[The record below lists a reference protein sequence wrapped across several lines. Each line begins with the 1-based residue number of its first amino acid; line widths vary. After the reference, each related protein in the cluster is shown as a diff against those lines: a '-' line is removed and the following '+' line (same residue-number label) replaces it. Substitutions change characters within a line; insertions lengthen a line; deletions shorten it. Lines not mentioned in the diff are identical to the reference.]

1 MRTSDIPA
9 LSRALA
15 RAHGAASGVF
25 RDRDHGFEAAA
36 LIAGSSLGGQ
46 VRALAGRCVLIAT
59 HGQIEAALAMIE
71 LDGVASRIVIAPP
84 DVKQSDLQAIMADA
98 GVEAIIAD
106 EPGDFA
112 STGLPRFVCR
122 LPIVPASEKPRT
134 GLETEWVLLTS
145 GTTGRPKMVVHRLS
159 GLTGAIGDTPTL
171 GAAPVW
177 ATFYDIRRYGGLQI
191 FLRAVFG
198 GGSLILSSHGEPI
211 SAHLQRLGANGVTH
225 ISGTPSHW
233 RRVLMS
239 QHMNVMAPAYIRLSG
254 EIADQAVL
262 DALREAYPQAA
273 IGHAYAS
280 TEAGVGFDVNDGLE
294 GFPVAFAER
303 HGGPVEMKVVD
314 GSLRIRS
321 QRTATRYAG
330 PASAGLADAD
340 GFVDTGDMLEQRGD
354 RYYFAGRR
362 NGIVNVG
369 GLKVHPEEV
378 EAAINGH
385 PKVLMSLVSARKNPF
400 TGSIVV
406 ADVVLDPEAAAALE
420 NGETGGVTLKTE
432 ILEVCRSALDRHK
445 VPVSIRFVPALDM
458 TPGGKLRRVHA

>member
-1 MRTSDIPA
+1 MRTSDIPT

-15 RAHGAASGVF
+15 RAHGAASAVF
-25 RDRDHGFEAAA
+25 RDRDHGFEPAA

-71 LDGVASRIVIAPP
+71 LDGIASRLVIAPP
-84 DVKQSDLQAIMADA
+84 DVKQSELQAMIADA

-112 STGLPRFVCR
+112 SIGLPVFICR
-122 LPIVPASEKPRT
+122 LPIVPVESKPRT

-145 GTTGRPKMVVHRLS
+145 GTTGRPKMAVHRLS
-159 GLTGAIGDTPTL
+159 GLTGAMSDTLVP

-191 FLRAVFG
+191 FLRAVIG
-198 GGSLILSSHGEPI
+198 GGSLILSSPGEPI
-211 SAHLQRLGANGVTH
+211 SGHLHRLGESGVTH

-262 DALREAYPQAA
+262 DALRDAYPQAA

-294 GFPVAFAER
+294 GFPVAFTER
-303 HGGPVEMKVVD
+303 QGGPVEMKVVD
-314 GSLRIRS
+314 GSLRVRS

-330 PASAGLADAD
+330 PASVELADAE

-362 NGIVNVG
+362 NWIVNVG

-378 EAAINGH
+378 EAAF
-385 PKVLMSLVSARKNPF
+385 PVPCVRWSRTS
-400 TGSIVV
+400 S
-406 ADVVLDPEAAAALE
+406 
-420 NGETGGVTLKTE
+420 
-432 ILEVCRSALDRHK
+432 
-445 VPVSIRFVPALDM
+445 VPVWAVVTNPPMLGFEMFQLAKGIAMSASTSISPFSLSAETVKVTALV
-458 TPGGKLRRVHA
+458 TPCMSREPVAL

>member
-1 MRTSDIPA
+1 MRTSEIPA

-15 RAHGAASGVF
+15 RAHGAAPGVF
-25 RDRDHGFEAAA
+25 SDRDHGFDPAA

-46 VRALAGRCVLIAT
+46 ARALAGRCVLIAT
-59 HGQIEAALAMIE
+59 HGQIEAAMAMIE
-71 LDGVASRIVIAPP
+71 LDGIASRIGIAPP
-84 DVKQSDLQAIMADA
+84 DVKESDLQAMIADA

-106 EPGDFA
+106 RPGDFA
-112 STGLPRFVCR
+112 STGLPRVICR
-122 LPIVPASEKPRT
+122 LPIVPMEEKPRT

-145 GTTGRPKMVVHRLS
+145 GTTGRPKMAVHTLN
-159 GLTGAIGDTPTL
+159 GLTGAIRDTPVP
-171 GAAPVW
+171 GAAQVW

-198 GGSLILSSHGEPI
+198 GGSLILSSAGESI
-211 SAHLQRLGANGVTH
+211 SCHLHRLGEGGVTH

-239 QHMNVMAPAYIRLSG
+239 QFIHAMAPAYIRLSG

-262 DALREAYPQAA
+262 DALREAYPHAA

-294 GFPVAFAER
+294 GFPVAFTER
-303 HGGPVEMKVVD
+303 QGGPVEMKVVD

-321 QRTATRYAG
+321 QRTATCYAG
-330 PASAGLADAD
+330 PASAGLVDAD
-340 GFVDTGDMLEQRGD
+340 GFVDTGDMLEQRGG

-385 PKVLMSLVSARKNPF
+385 PKVLMSLVTARKNPF

-406 ADVVLDPEAAAALE
+406 ADVVLDHCAAFGLE
-420 NGETGGVTLKTE
+420 ESEPGCAMLKTE
-432 ILEVCRSALDRHK
+432 ILEACRKSLDRHK

-458 TPGGKLRRVHA
+458 TPGGKLRRFHA

>member
-1 MRTSDIPA
+1 M
-9 LSRALA
+9 
-15 RAHGAASGVF
+15 
-25 RDRDHGFEAAA
+25 
-36 LIAGSSLGGQ
+36 
-46 VRALAGRCVLIAT
+46 AGRCVLIAT

-71 LDGVASRIVIAPP
+71 LDGIASRLVIAPP
-84 DVKQSDLQAIMADA
+84 DVKQSELQAMIADA

-112 STGLPRFVCR
+112 SIGLPVFICR
-122 LPIVPASEKPRT
+122 LPIVPVESKPRT

-145 GTTGRPKMVVHRLS
+145 GTTGRPKMAVHRLS
-159 GLTGAIGDTPTL
+159 GLTGAMSDTLVP

-191 FLRAVFG
+191 FLRAVIG
-198 GGSLILSSHGEPI
+198 GGSLILSSPGEPI
-211 SAHLQRLGANGVTH
+211 SGHLHRLGESGVTH

-262 DALREAYPQAA
+262 DALRDAYPQAA

-294 GFPVAFAER
+294 GFPVAFTER
-303 HGGPVEMKVVD
+303 QGGPVEMKVVD
-314 GSLRIRS
+314 GSLRVRS

-330 PASAGLADAD
+330 PASVELADAE

-406 ADVVLDPEAAAALE
+406 ADVVLDHDAASALE
-420 NGETGGVTLKTE
+420 NGESGGVALKTE
-432 ILEVCRSALDRHK
+432 IFEVCRNALDRHK
-445 VPVSIRFVPALDM
+445 VPVSIRFVPALEM
-458 TPGGKLRRVHA
+458 TPGGKLRRAHA